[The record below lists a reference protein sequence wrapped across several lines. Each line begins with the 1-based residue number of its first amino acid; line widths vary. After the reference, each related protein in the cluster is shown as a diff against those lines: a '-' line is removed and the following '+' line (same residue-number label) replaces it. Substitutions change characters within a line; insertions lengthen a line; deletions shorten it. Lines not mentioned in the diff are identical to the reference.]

1 MVAGRG
7 RAVVIG
13 VGSNTAMGSIH
24 DSMLQTDDVSY
35 HYSLVFIWKC
45 TICTFNILCY
55 WSELSYKQS
64 LYCNFDWLKLP
75 LMNCLSLLHLWD
87 SRLVSCCII

>member
-35 HYSLVFIWKC
+35 QYSFIFIWKC
-45 TICTFNILCY
+45 TICTFSILCY
-55 WSELSYKQS
+55 LSELSYKQ
-64 LYCNFDWLKLP
+64 
-75 LMNCLSLLHLWD
+75 
-87 SRLVSCCII
+87 RL

>member
-7 RAVVIG
+7 RAVVVG

-35 HYSLVFIWKC
+35 QYSFVFIWKC
-45 TICTFNILCY
+45 TIFTFICFVPGQN
-55 WSELSYKQS
+55 S
-64 LYCNFDWLKLP
+64 LMKRGYIVPVIDTNFLQ
-75 LMNCLSLLHLWD
+75 
-87 SRLVSCCII
+87 